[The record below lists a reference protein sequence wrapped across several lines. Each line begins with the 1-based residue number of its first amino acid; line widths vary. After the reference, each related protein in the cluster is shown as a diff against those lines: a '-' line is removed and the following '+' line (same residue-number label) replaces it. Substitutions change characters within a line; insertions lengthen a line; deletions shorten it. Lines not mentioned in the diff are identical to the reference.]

1 MGLFDKIK
9 SKVKGAAKTVT
20 SVEGLKSVAKKAGKV
35 GGAALVL
42 GATGGTGGV
51 AAIAAKK
58 SIEKTT
64 YKVDRWGP
72 LSEDK
77 SMVGLHY
84 SPSAALDKEDFVT
97 ITGTPFDGKHKVQR
111 GRTRN
116 DVWIKP
122 GSPVTETGTSGEFRV
137 QTSVGARLRNLGAA
151 PTAAVRT
158 GAKKTG
164 AAIKK
169 AGSFMWD
176 KIKKALMILLALLAV
191 FFVVKTVIA
200 AKIQKAV

>member
-1 MGLFDKIK
+1 MGIRNKLKKI
-9 SKVKGAAKTVT
+9 
-20 SVEGLKSVAKKAGKV
+20 GKV
-35 GGAALVL
+35 GGAALVI
-42 GATGGTGGV
+42 GATGGTGAAV
-51 AAIAAKK
+51 ALAAKK

-72 LSEDK
+72 LKEDA
-77 SMVGLHY
+77 SMVGMHY
-84 SPSAALDKEDFVT
+84 SPSAPLDTEDFVT
-97 ITGTPFDGKHKVQR
+97 VTGTPFDGKHKVKR

-122 GSPVTETGTSGEFRV
+122 GSPVTTTGTDGEFRV
-137 QTSVGARLRNLGAA
+137 QTSVGARLRNIASA

-158 GAKKTG
+158 GTTKTIK
-164 AAIKK
+164 AVKK
-169 AGSFMWD
+169 ASGYMWD
-176 KIKKALMILLALLAV
+176 RIKKALMILVALLIV